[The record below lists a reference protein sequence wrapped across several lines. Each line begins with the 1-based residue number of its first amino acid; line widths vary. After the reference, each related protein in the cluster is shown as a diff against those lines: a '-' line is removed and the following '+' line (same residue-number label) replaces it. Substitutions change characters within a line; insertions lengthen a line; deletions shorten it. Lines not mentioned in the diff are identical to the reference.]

1 MRRVAPNAEIE
12 SDGAS
17 KMRRTFALVAAGLL
31 LSVLAAAPA
40 GAAGGTTCKTGGG
53 TVTFTPPLPDAT
65 SAKKVKSAQKRNG
78 TVAGCSGTVKSGKI
92 TGVSPKGAGANCVTL
107 QTWTSKPTKI
117 ALTVK
122 WNTGKSSTIAAQ
134 LKEIANVSVTT
145 QTVSGSVTAG
155 LFKGSKLSGKFT
167 YTLPKDGCSKGHPL
181 ARVTYKDIGAL
192 TIK

>member
-1 MRRVAPNAEIE
+1 MRRML
-12 SDGAS
+12 GL
-17 KMRRTFALVAAGLL
+17 LVAAGLL

-40 GAAGGTTCKTGGG
+40 GAAGGTTCKAGAGR
-53 TVTFTPPLPDAT
+53 VTFTPALPDGT
-65 SAKKVKSAQKRNG
+65 SAKKVLAVQRRNG
-78 TVAGCSGTVKSGKI
+78 TISGCSGTVKSGKLI
-92 TGVSPKGAGANCVTL
+92 GVSPKGAGANCVTL
-107 QTWTSKPTKI
+107 ETWTSKPTKM
-117 ALTVK
+117 ALTVN
-122 WNTGKSSTIAAQ
+122 WNTGQSSTIAAQ

-181 ARVTYKDIGAL
+181 AKVTYNDIGAI